1 MAPQPTFTFPVS
13 FRQVDEP
20 IFDALVSIAR
30 KEGCNV
36 TSVFRLALTEFV
48 ESKTRSDSTGRKL
61 DEFLDK
67 SAMSAPIYNEMLTP
81 VELRSWME
89 SDLLHAAKL
98 VRGRKDELDHELRR
112 RGYVFRW

>member
-1 MAPQPTFTFPVS
+1 MTPQPTFTFPVS
-13 FRQVDEP
+13 FRQVDKP
-20 IFDALVSIAR
+20 IFDALVSIAQ

-36 TSVFRLALTEFV
+36 TTVFRTALTEFV
-48 ESKTRSDSTGRKL
+48 ESKTRSDSAGRRL

-67 SAMSAPIYNEMLTP
+67 SAMSAPVYHEMLTP
-81 VELRSWME
+81 AELRSWTE
-89 SDLLHAAKL
+89 ADLLHAAKL